1 MAFSRTWLVCEVYS
15 RLVKKQILDTNY
27 FKEEAL
33 PYSCVWIDSNSS
45 WKEVGIE
52 RPRHMCGRQ
61 GVRIVV

>member
-1 MAFSRTWLVCEVYS
+1 
-15 RLVKKQILDTNY
+15 VKKQILDTNY

-52 RPRHMCGRQ
+52 RPRHMCGWQ